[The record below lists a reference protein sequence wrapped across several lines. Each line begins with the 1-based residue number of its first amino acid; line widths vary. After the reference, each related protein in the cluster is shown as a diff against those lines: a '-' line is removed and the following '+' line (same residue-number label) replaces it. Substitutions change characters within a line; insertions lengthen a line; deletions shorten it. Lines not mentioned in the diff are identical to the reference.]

1 MVNLLALG
9 TYGFVTAFMRD
20 AVCGSEDELISS
32 IVDKIVTNDISAI
45 LIAKDSTPTGIIT
58 ERDIVAKIVKTGKD
72 PKKTPAKD
80 VMSKPVVSIDSG
92 KTIQDAFKLMC
103 DKKVRRLAVV
113 DRKTKRV
120 VGILTERRILDALL
134 QR

>member
-1 MVNLLALG
+1 MALG

-45 LIAKDSTPTGIIT
+45 LIAKDSMPTGIIT

-120 VGILTERRILDALL
+120 VGMLTERRILDALL